1 MRAEQHVR
9 KLREERPELLGE
21 KMVKEAVR
29 GAETGVRSI
38 KVGMACDW
46 GTGDL
51 RVGGWEGPVWDK
63 AQEQEEA
70 ERESKEV
77 GAWECL
83 PVGEERQHT
92 MENATS
98 QEAEEAVKTVR
109 CCWWPT
115 AQTAEDQIASSGA
128 DGGDVD
134 GGDGGDADGGDA
146 DGGDGG
152 DGGDADGGDADGG
165 DADGGDADGGDADGV
180 DVGSVEKRRRELQD
194 EMNHLAADIGR
205 HFLAASRRRRVA
217 AEDLGERVEG
227 VLRGL
232 EMGAARFRAVVSWSG
247 GHVDSSL
254 PIPSRL
260 LLPLSSPPFPSH
272 PIRAPPLP
280 SPPCPPLPPPRLQEP
295 AAPHFYS
302 ATSAPLSQSQLSMQ
316 ERRRGGGGE
325 GVRAR
330 RVAGSGGWGREVESE
345 WEEEGEG
352 DEEEERE
359 EEEEED
365 DEEEEEGEEEE
376 ESGQQRQHG
385 TEILVEERLIRAEGA
400 ESVGER
406 SDVFYRYSSTGMDR
420 VGGMST
426 RVGGMSVM
434 CIAHLPHADTHI
446 SVSAGGKK
454 GKDKVICITHL
465 PQVAVYADAH
475 IVVSKHMDGV
485 DGRMR
490 TTAAPL
496 LPLHSPC
503 PTPPFPQ
510 VICITHLP
518 QVAVHA
524 DAHISVSKQIGGA
537 DGRMRTTAAR
547 LTSLEERASEVAQM
561 LGLGLP
567 SALELFKAKGGM
579 ERAVN
584 TVNTERH
591 LKAVQRDA

>member
-1 MRAEQHVR
+1 MFHDPCSMPHVPCPMFHAPCSMPHVPCPMFHAPCSMPHVPCPMFHAPCSMPHVPCPMFHAPCSMPHVPCPMFHAPFLLSSSSLENTPSPTHS
-9 KLREERPELLGE
+9 KLNRPLHPLF
-21 KMVKEAVR
+21 
-29 GAETGVRSI
+29 
-38 KVGMACDW
+38 
-46 GTGDL
+46 L
-51 RVGGWEGPVWDK
+51 NPLPRVP
-63 AQEQEEA
+63 
-70 ERESKEV
+70 SSSSP
-77 GAWECL
+77 L
-83 PVGEERQHT
+83 P
-92 MENATS
+92 S
-98 QEAEEAVKTVR
+98 
-109 CCWWPT
+109 
-115 AQTAEDQIASSGA
+115 ASSPLPLPPNFPTSCPCKITT
-128 DGGDVD
+128 
-134 GGDGGDADGGDA
+134 
-146 DGGDGG
+146 
-152 DGGDADGGDADGG
+152 
-165 DADGGDADGGDADGV
+165 
-180 DVGSVEKRRRELQD
+180 GSVEKRRRELQD
-194 EMNHLAADIGR
+194 EMSHLAAEIGR
-205 HFLAASRRRRVA
+205 LFLAASRRRRVA

-232 EMGAARFRAVVSWSG
+232 EMGAARFRAVVSW
-247 GHVDSSL
+247 
-254 PIPSRL
+254 
-260 LLPLSSPPFPSH
+260 
-272 PIRAPPLP
+272 
-280 SPPCPPLPPPRLQEP
+280 EP

-330 RVAGSGGWGREVESE
+330 RVGGSGGWGREVESE

-365 DEEEEEGEEEE
+365 DEEEEGEEEE
-376 ESGQQRQHG
+376 ESGQQKQHG
-385 TEILVEERLIRAEGA
+385 TEILVEEGLIRVEGA

-406 SDVFYRYSSTGMDR
+406 SDVLYRYSSTGMDR

-434 CIAHLPHADTHI
+434 CITHLPHADTHM

-524 DAHISVSKQIGGA
+524 DAHISVICITHLPQVAVHADAHISVSKHMDGA

-547 LTSLEERASEVAQM
+547 LTTLEERVRLGRGTGEARREELVRLGRGTGEARREERASEVAQM

>member
-1 MRAEQHVR
+1 MFHDPCSMTHV
-9 KLREERPELLGE
+9 PCP
-21 KMVKEAVR
+21 MFHAPCSMPHVPCPMFHAPCSMPHVPCPMFH
-29 GAETGVRSI
+29 APCSMPHVPCPMFHAPCSMPH
-38 KVGMACDW
+38 VPCPMFHAPW
-46 GTGDL
+46 
-51 RVGGWEGPVWDK
+51 
-63 AQEQEEA
+63 
-70 ERESKEV
+70 
-77 GAWECL
+77 
-83 PVGEERQHT
+83 
-92 MENATS
+92 
-98 QEAEEAVKTVR
+98 
-109 CCWWPT
+109 
-115 AQTAEDQIASSGA
+115 
-128 DGGDVD
+128 
-134 GGDGGDADGGDA
+134 
-146 DGGDGG
+146 
-152 DGGDADGGDADGG
+152 
-165 DADGGDADGGDADGV
+165 
-180 DVGSVEKRRRELQD
+180 SVEKRRRELQD
-194 EMNHLAADIGR
+194 EMSHLAAEIGR
-205 HFLAASRRRRVA
+205 LFLAASRRRRVA

-232 EMGAARFRAVVSWSG
+232 EMGAARFRAVVSWG
-247 GHVDSSL
+247 KAM
-254 PIPSRL
+254 RK
-260 LLPLSSPPFPSH
+260 
-272 PIRAPPLP
+272 RK
-280 SPPCPPLPPPRLQEP
+280 
-295 AAPHFYS
+295 
-302 ATSAPLSQSQLSMQ
+302 
-316 ERRRGGGGE
+316 
-325 GVRAR
+325 
-330 RVAGSGGWGREVESE
+330 GR
-345 WEEEGEG
+345 
-352 DEEEERE
+352 

-365 DEEEEEGEEEE
+365 DEEEEGEEEE
-376 ESGQQRQHG
+376 ESGQQKQHG
-385 TEILVEERLIRAEGA
+385 TEILVEEGLIRVEGA

-406 SDVFYRYSSTGMDR
+406 SDVLYRYSSTGMDR

-434 CIAHLPHADTHI
+434 CITHLPHADTHM
-446 SVSAGGKK
+446 SVSAGGRRERTRCKQIN
-454 GKDKVICITHL
+454 GVDGRMHLVPSLLPSCLPTPLPHPPATPPCHTPLPHPPATPPCHTPLPHPPATPPATPPCHTPLPHPPATPPCPQVICITHL

-537 DGRMRTTAAR
+537 DGRMRMCTTAVPFPPFIFCLPHHTLLPPDGRMRTTAAR
-547 LTSLEERASEVAQM
+547 LTTLEERVRLGRGTGEARREELVRLGRGTGEARREERASEVAQM